1 MKRYLLIFVLT
12 LLLPGVLFAQSG
24 TIRGKITD
32 NENGEEL
39 IGATVM
45 VEGTSQ
51 GSTTGL
57 DGNYTIKIDPGTY
70 NLRITYVSFQPLTV
84 QNVVVKE
91 GEVTI
96 INAGLKT
103 EDVALQE
110 VVVQAEAI
118 KSGENAL
125 LTVQK
130 KAGMV
135 LDAVSAEQFSRSGDS
150 DAASAMRR
158 VTGVSV
164 EGGKYIYVRGLGDRY
179 SKTSVN
185 KAQLPGLDPNKNTV
199 QMDLFP
205 SNLIDNI
212 VVYKTFSP
220 ELPASF
226 SGGYVDI
233 STKDFPSQFTLQL
246 SGSLGYN
253 ANATFNSNFLTQN
266 LEPGHFLALKPEGL
280 QLPAELEG
288 KVVDVADAFSSDK
301 LAAELD
307 QQTKALNTDFT
318 PQTKSPFM
326 DHSLSFS
333 LGNQLDV
340 FGKQLGFI
348 GGLSYQRSFDFY
360 NNGKIGRF
368 HLPGNVNEEES
379 LIPIYDFSEA
389 RGVESVLWGGI
400 LNTALKLNNNHKIR
414 LNFMRNQSADITT
427 KYAEG
432 DFPFAFSGNENV
444 KIQLRSQEYV
454 VRSLTTG
461 QLGGEHQFG
470 GTNGFRAEWMGAY
483 TLSSQNEPD
492 LRYFNNIRQ
501 VVRGDTS
508 YNANSNNIVPPSH
521 YFRDME
527 EVNMEGKLDFEL
539 PVKAF
544 NELDSR
550 LKFGGSYLS
559 RSRDFRERIFQY
571 RVQNS
576 TRRYN
581 GSPDEYLAEDNL
593 GWVEEVGSRN
603 DFGLIIR
610 DETISGGSYQGNE
623 ELPAAYLL
631 LDWQVNN
638 SLKINGGARYEGTN
652 INLTNES
659 EVIADSLREAN
670 VKGHDI
676 MPAVNITQELKENM
690 NLRFG
695 YGRTIARP
703 NFRELARFVT
713 FDFLG
718 DFILIG
724 NPHLERTLIDN
735 IDLRW
740 EYYPKSGEFLSA
752 SAFYKKFENPI
763 EKAINPYSTDIAVE
777 INFRNVPQATVYGLE
792 MEVRKDLSFLSQS
805 LANFKLGTNL
815 TLLHSFVDITEGE
828 LRSIRN
834 NNPDAPETR
843 PLYGQAPYILNS
855 YLSYDNAARKLS
867 TTLSYNV
874 SGPKLFIVGG
884 LSGTPDIYEQS
895 RPMLDFN
902 VKKGLGERWSVKLSA
917 GNLLDSAYMLSQE
930 FKDNEYTYQSY
941 KTGRTFSFGFNYLIE

>member
-1 MKRYLLIFVLT
+1 MKKYLVIFVLSV
-12 LLLPGVLFAQSG
+12 LLPGILFAQSG
-24 TIRGKITD
+24 AIRGKVID

-45 VEGTSQ
+45 VEGTSL
-51 GSTTGL
+51 GSTTDL
-57 DGNYTIKIDPGTY
+57 DGNYTIKVDPGTY

-91 GEVTI
+91 GDVTI
-96 INAGLKT
+96 INARLKT
-103 EDVALQE
+103 EDISLQE
-110 VVVQAEAI
+110 VVVEAEAI

-130 KAGMV
+130 RAGMV

-233 STKDFPSQFTLQL
+233 STKDFPTQFTMQL
-246 SGSLGYN
+246 SGSMGYN
-253 ANATFNSNFLTQN
+253 TNATFNDGFLTQN
-266 LEPGHFLALKPEGL
+266 LESGHFLGLNPKGL
-280 QLPAELEG
+280 QLPSELEG
-288 KVVDVADAFSSDK
+288 KVVDVADAFSNDK
-301 LAAELD
+301 LATQLD
-307 QQTKALNTDFT
+307 SQTKALNTDFT
-318 PQTKSPFM
+318 PETKSPFM

-333 LGNQLDV
+333 LGNQMDV
-340 FGKQLGFI
+340 FGKKLGFI

-360 NNGKIGRF
+360 DNGKIGRY
-368 HLPGNVNEEES
+368 HLPGNVSEEEN
-379 LIPIYDFSEA
+379 LIPLYDFNES

-400 LNTALKLNNNHKIR
+400 LNTALKLNNHHKIR
-414 LNFMRNQSADITT
+414 LNLMRNQSADITT
-427 KYAEG
+427 KYGEG
-432 DFPFAFSGNENV
+432 EFPFAFSGNENV
-444 KIQLRSQEYV
+444 KIQLRSQENV
-454 VRSLTTG
+454 IRSLTTG
-461 QLGGEHQFG
+461 QLGGDHKFG
-470 GTNGFRAEWMGAY
+470 GQNGLRAEWMGAY
-483 TLSSQNEPD
+483 TFSSQNEPD
-492 LRYFNNIRQ
+492 LRYFNNVRQ

-508 YNANSNNIVPPSH
+508 YNANNNNIIPPSH

-527 EVNMEGKLDFEL
+527 EVNMEGKVDFEL
-539 PVKAF
+539 PVRVL

-571 RVQNS
+571 RVQNN

-581 GSPDEYLAEDNL
+581 GNPDEYFAEDNL
-593 GWVEEVGSRN
+593 GWVGEVGTRN
-603 DFGLIIR
+603 EFGLIIR
-610 DETISGGSYQGNE
+610 DETISGGSYQGDE

-638 SLKINGGARYEGTN
+638 RLKINGGARYEGTN
-652 INLTNES
+652 ITLLNES
-659 EVIADSLREAN
+659 EVIADSLQRAN
-670 VKGHDI
+670 VRGHDI
-676 MPAVNITQELKENM
+676 LPAVNVTQELQENM

-703 NFRELARFVT
+703 NFRELARFAT

-724 NPHLERTLIDN
+724 NPLLQRTLIDN

-740 EYYPKSGEFLSA
+740 EYYPKGGEYLSV
-752 SAFYKKFENPI
+752 STFYKKFQNPI

-777 INFRNVPQATVYGLE
+777 INYRNVPQATVYGLE
-792 MEVRKDLSFLSQS
+792 MEVRKDLSFLSHS
-805 LANFKLGTNL
+805 LENFKIGTNL

-828 LRSIRN
+828 LRAIRN

-843 PLYGQAPYILNS
+843 PLYGQAPYIVNS
-855 YLSYDNAARKLS
+855 YLSYDNPDRRISS
-867 TTLSYNV
+867 TISYNV

-884 LSGTPDIYEQS
+884 LSGTPDVYEQP

-902 VKKGLGERWSVKLSA
+902 VKKGIGERWAMKFSA
-917 GNLLDSAYMLSQE
+917 TNLLNSEFLLSQQ
-930 FKDNEYTYQSY
+930 FKETDYIYQSY
-941 KTGRTFSFGFNYLIE
+941 RTGSRFSLGFTYLIE